1 VSEGDDAAE
10 PEESS
15 PLRRALDLFVFAPVG
30 VALTVAEDLP
40 SLIAK
45 GRQRVETEIR
55 NARVVGEFV
64 VTRGQKDLT
73 GRVGQFLNRQAAE
86 PSATTAGDDGVEGAA
101 DATDTGDGPGTNGT
115 SSAPP
120 PIGAT
125 APIGPTKP
133 APDPADGILVEQALA
148 GYDTLSAS
156 QVVRRLESL
165 DPEDLRALYRHE
177 ASHRNR
183 RTILNRTTQLLE
195 GAGSAGSQDGRH
207 SGDSAAP
214 SEADHPA
221 P

>member
-30 VALTVAEDLP
+30 VVLTVAEDLP

-64 VTRGQKDLT
+64 VTQGQKDLT
-73 GRVGQFLNRQAAE
+73 GRVGQLLNRQSGE
-86 PSATTAGDDGVEGAA
+86 PSATATGDGGAGDDGAKAAA
-101 DATDTGDGPGTNGT
+101 DSAAGTPGTNGT
-115 SSAPP
+115 NSAPP
-120 PIGAT
+120 ATDAT
-125 APIGPTKP
+125 APIAPTKP
-133 APDPADGILVEQALA
+133 APDPADGAAVEQALA

-165 DPEDLRALYRHE
+165 DPDDLRALYRHE

-195 GAGSAGSQDGRH
+195 GDGSAGGQAGP
-207 SGDSAAP
+207 AP

>member
-1 VSEGDDAAE
+1 VSEDDGAAE
-10 PEESS
+10 STPV
-15 PLRRALDLFVFAPVG
+15 RRALDLFIFAPVG

-55 NARVVGEFV
+55 NARAVGEFV
-64 VTRGQKDLT
+64 VTRGQNDIAGK
-73 GRVGQFLNRQAAE
+73 VGKLLNRE
-86 PSATTAGDDGVEGAA
+86 
-101 DATDTGDGPGTNGT
+101 TGDGETGDTDTETGQPHAANEDNRAEPTASSNGT
-115 SSAPP
+115 APAP
-120 PIGAT
+120 DTT
-125 APIGPTKP
+125 APLVATKP
-133 APDPADGILVEQALA
+133 APDPADGALVEQALA

-165 DPEDLRALYRHE
+165 DPDDLRALYRHE

-195 GAGSAGSQDGRH
+195 GAGAGGGDGAGN
-207 SGDSAAP
+207 GDGAAADPTAP
-214 SEADHPA
+214 SEADTSA